1 MERFTVSRLPT
12 SARIAI
18 VIVALGALVAVLIA
32 TGVTDKRADPGG
44 RGRVP
49 IQQTATP

>member
-1 MERFTVSRLPT
+1 MEGLIVSRLPT

-32 TGVTDKRADPGG
+32 TGVTDKRAAPGSG
-44 RGRVP
+44 GRVP
-49 IQQTATP
+49 VRTSTP